1 MAKFL
6 LINSLIDRLTELI
19 KLKGE
24 QLKLEA
30 MSYLARVL
38 AFTIVISVV
47 SLIAFFLIFFLAL
60 TLAVYLNQL
69 LDSQFLGYLIVSG
82 IILIKLIISLFLLRS
97 GKMQKW
103 LESMIIQTGESD
115 E

>member
-6 LINSLIDRLTELI
+6 QINQLIDKLTELI

-30 MSYLARVL
+30 MSYLARFL
-38 AFTIVISVV
+38 AVTIVISVI

-60 TLAVYLNQL
+60 TLAVYLNGVL
-69 LDSQFLGYLIVSG
+69 ESQFLGYLIVSG
-82 IILIKLIISLFLLRS
+82 IILIKLIISIFLLKS

-103 LESMIIQTGESD
+103 IETMIIKSGESD